1 MVGTSLTLLCPPY
14 EATKLVN
21 AVTMMTQRLLDRE
34 KIFSALLQLKDASFI
49 DPLLRFGHGF
59 GLVVIPTGAGRFC
72 GFVFRQVKTR

>member
-1 MVGTSLTLLCPPY
+1 MGYASLTQTN
-14 EATKLVN
+14 EA
-21 AVTMMTQRLLDRE
+21 AVAVMVKTQHLLDRE
-34 KIFSALLQLKDASFI
+34 KIFSALLQLKDVSFI